1 VSSATR
7 FLTAAGLEF
16 AYFSG
21 LARLREGRTGGAGA
35 ILRLERIRPAQAGR
49 FQPLQAREITPE
61 FLERIIQALKRWKFD
76 IVSMDEVCLRARQ
89 PKAGRRFVALTFDG
103 GYRDVVTHGYP
114 VLARHDI
121 PFAVYLPTAFP
132 DGLGEAWWLALQ
144 GVIARHD
151 RVSLMMDGR
160 EQHFGAASVAE
171 KHELYNFIANWMQSL
186 VPVELSAAI
195 NDLCKRY
202 SVDLAA
208 VSRDAS
214 MTWEHVAQL
223 AADPRVTIGSSTVN
237 SPMLSAMPDDLALRE
252 IAMGKAVA
260 QAAIGRELQH
270 FAYPFGHPGSFTSK
284 HVLMAEQAGFASAV
298 SAVSGTIRADG
309 QSNLYAL
316 PRLDWDGRRRSL
328 RAMRVILSGMR
339 FGA

>member
-103 GYRDVVTHGYP
+103 GYCDVVTHGYP

-121 PFAVYLPTAFP
+121 PFAIYLPTAFP

-144 GVIARHD
+144 GVIAQHD

-298 SAVSGTIRADG
+298 SAVSGMVGAGVR
-309 QSNLYAL
+309 SNPYAL
-316 PRLDWDGRRRSL
+316 PRVNWDGRRRSL